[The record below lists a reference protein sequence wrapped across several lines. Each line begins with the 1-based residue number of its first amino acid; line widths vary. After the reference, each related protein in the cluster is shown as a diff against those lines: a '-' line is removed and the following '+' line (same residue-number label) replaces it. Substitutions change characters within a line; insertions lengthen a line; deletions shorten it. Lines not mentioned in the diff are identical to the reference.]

1 MSEITLFVPR
11 EEMLHQA
18 HDILH
23 TENYNIKD
31 MKVIASADAVSEARS
46 ALARGTSIIIAR
58 GYQASLI
65 KYYTNIPV
73 VEIKI
78 TGQEMGLL
86 ITKAKKIIK
95 KSRPVIGVVGFKNLF
110 CDMTHFN
117 QIYNIELR
125 TYLVSNPDELSVA
138 INEAINDNL
147 DIIIGGDNAITAASR
162 VGIPSLFLSSTE
174 ESIREAFK
182 MAENMKYAAEI
193 EQRSMAQIETL
204 LDYSFNGIVKMN
216 QSGEILVIN
225 KIMEEI
231 LGKASAEV
239 EGKPLIE
246 VFKDIDKEKLEE
258 TLKEGNGIYSTFI
271 RVNENALVIIIA
283 PIKVEQRIDGAILT
297 CHKVKKM
304 KELEADIL
312 RERYLYG
319 YIAQGTLEEIP
330 HKSKCMQKN
339 IALAK
344 VYAQSNSPVLI
355 YGEIGTEK
363 ELFAQGIHNNS
374 LRKNGPFIST
384 NCIGMSDEMQTEILF
399 GGTNETETEK
409 QKGALITANHG
420 TILISE
426 IDKLSL
432 STQYRLYKMIRYKSL
447 IRNDVV
453 RTMSIDVKIIAT
465 TSKNLSVLVKQGLFR
480 EDLYYLLCGLTI
492 DVEALRNR
500 PEDLDYLID
509 NYVKIYC
516 DLYSRYHVMTAGA
529 KQRMMEYPWYGN
541 LIQLESFCDR
551 MILGASHRSIDESY
565 ITVLLEELYPIAQQ
579 LRSGK
584 EKLIIYKDPEAV
596 KISEIL
602 EKYDGNRTLAAEELG
617 ISKTTLWRHMKK
629 FGISGKYNV

>member
-23 TENYNIKD
+23 VENYSIKD

-46 ALARGTSIIIAR
+46 ALAKGTSIIIAR

-65 KYYTNIPV
+65 QYYTNIPV

-95 KSRPVIGVVGFKNLF
+95 KSRPVIGVVGFNNMF

-117 QIYNIELR
+117 QIYDIELR
-125 TYLVSNPDELSVA
+125 TYLVSNPDELGVA

-162 VGIPSLFLSSTE
+162 AGIPSLFLSSTE
-174 ESIREAFK
+174 DSIREAFK
-182 MAENMKYAAEI
+182 VAENMKYAADI
-193 EQRSMAQIETL
+193 EKRSMAQIETL
-204 LDYSFNGIVKMN
+204 LDYSFSGIVKMN
-216 QSGEILVIN
+216 QSGEIVVIN

-239 EGKPLIE
+239 EGKPVID
-246 VFKDIDKEKLEE
+246 VFKDIDKDKLEA
-258 TLKEGNGIYSTFI
+258 TLNEGNEIYSTFL
-271 RVNENALVIIIA
+271 RVNDNALVIIVA
-283 PIKVEQRIDGAILT
+283 PIKVDHRIEGAILS
-297 CHKVKKM
+297 CHKVKKI
-304 KELEADIL
+304 KEVEADIL

-319 YIAQGTLEEIP
+319 YIAQGTLEDIP
-330 HKSKCMQKN
+330 HKSKSMKKN

-344 VYAQSNSPVLI
+344 IYAQSNSPILI

-384 NCIGMSDEMQTEILF
+384 NCIGMREEMQTEILF
-399 GGTNETETEK
+399 GGTKESEK
-409 QKGALITANHG
+409 DTQQGALIAANHG
-420 TILISE
+420 TVLISE

-432 STQYRLYKMIRYKSL
+432 STQYRLYKMIRYKTL
-447 IRNDVV
+447 IRNDIV

-465 TSKNLSVLVKQGLFR
+465 TSKNLSVLVTQGLFR

-492 DVEALRNR
+492 DVDPIRNR
-500 PEDLDYLID
+500 PEDLEYLID

-516 DLYSRYHVMTAGA
+516 DLYSRYHVLTAGA
-529 KQRMMEYPWYGN
+529 KQRMLTYPWYGN

-551 MILGASHRSIDESY
+551 MILAAGHRSIDEAY
-565 ITVLLEELYPIAQQ
+565 VTELLDELYPIVQQ
-579 LRSGK
+579 QGNSK
-584 EKLIIYKDPEAV
+584 EKLVIYKDPEAIA
-596 KISEIL
+596 ISQVL
-602 EKYDGNRTLAAEELG
+602 EKHNGNRTLAAEELG
-617 ISKTTLWRHMKK
+617 ISKTTLWRHMKRL
-629 FGISGKYNV
+629 GITSKYQV